1 MKKIKPKSI
10 IFQKTYNHKGLKPF
24 INSFLAAVAKKN
36 WFYSLKKKALLYQ
49 NNKAFFKMI
58 SDLS

>member
-24 INSFLAAVAKKN
+24 FNSFLAAVAKKN
-36 WFYSLKKKALLYQ
+36 WFYSLKKKPCCIKTTRLFL
-49 NNKAFFKMI
+49 K
-58 SDLS
+58 